1 MTNKWEN
8 GMIYPKL
15 FESLI
20 LDVVGRSPGLRLL
33 FTFSFAVT
41 NNGLDN
47 NKLLTVAGT
56 AGFTNSDMI

>member
-1 MTNKWEN
+1 
-8 GMIYPKL
+8 MILPQIL

-20 LDVVGRSPGLRLL
+20 LDVVGGSPGLRLHC
-33 FTFSFAVT
+33 SPSHSAVT